1 MGAKEPTRLNR
12 DKNESQGESMSAID
26 AKSTCRPLWEALAA
40 CPPLEVRSPERDHVW
55 LVVRDLVCTRSSVA
69 VTPMGSESQVLVTAD
84 YASDELIAAMSWLHA
99 HEEEARRL
107 GALELFV
114 RLRGVATR
122 GSQGSARAAQ
132 ADALRGI
139 TGVGR
144 GQPIRWGELDG
155 TGAA

>member
-1 MGAKEPTRLNR
+1 MNPI
-12 DKNESQGESMSAID
+12 DSAI
-26 AKSTCRPLWEALAA
+26 TCRPLFEALAA
-40 CPPLEVRSPERDHVW
+40 CPGLHNESPERDHLW

-69 VTPMGSESQVLVTAD
+69 VTPMGSECQVLVTAD
-84 YASDELIAAMSWLHA
+84 YAGDELIAAMTWLHE
-99 HEEEARRL
+99 HEEDARRL
-107 GALELFV
+107 GTLELFV

-144 GQPIRWGELDG
+144 GQPIRWGEFDE